1 MTAQRILTAS
11 LDWKLVMTKAGVRFS
26 EQTTK
31 AVNSL
36 VEYLCASAEIEV
48 DQCEL
53 PGCDAGTPYHSE
65 LVEDATLQTKLD
77 GERDAAKE
85 YSS

>member
-36 VEYLCASAEIEV
+36 VEYLCAAAEIET

-53 PGCDAGTPYHSE
+53 PEYDAGVPYSGE
-65 LVEDATLQTKLD
+65 LKEEAKLQTKFD
-77 GERDAAKE
+77 CEQDAAKE
-85 YSS
+85 YS